1 MDMRST
7 NQWLR
12 NHPKTTT
19 ALIMIVVLLTQMTGF
34 AMAAGAQG
42 GNGP

>member
-7 NQWLR
+7 KQWLR

-19 ALIMIVVLLTQMTGF
+19 ALLVIVVLLTQMTGL

-42 GNGP
+42 HNGP